1 MSSFLRP
8 KSWAGKSHN
17 FASNFRKVWY
27 SMILCIFVIIDVV
40 LCIIYLISKIL
51 HSYSYDIICI
61 IISLCPEAWI
71 LCLFFLTHCI
81 HLNSRTEKMYHMNA
95 SVKFLCKHP
104 SFMKLSDAFAVLG
117 LKLGEKDP
125 TRIRSAY
132 RQQLLQATVT
142 CVRVAYC
149 MYIQIRT

>member
-1 MSSFLRP
+1 
-8 KSWAGKSHN
+8 
-17 FASNFRKVWY
+17 
-27 SMILCIFVIIDVV
+27 
-40 LCIIYLISKIL
+40 
-51 HSYSYDIICI
+51 
-61 IISLCPEAWI
+61 
-71 LCLFFLTHCI
+71 
-81 HLNSRTEKMYHMNA
+81 MYHMNA